1 MDRKIEHKLV
11 EWAESSER
19 QPLLLQGARQV
30 GKSYLLDWLGETYF
44 ENTVHVNLETQL
56 SIAKMFD
63 GDINPQ
69 KIVHALESVS
79 GVQIKP
85 HKLQNIKIYQHEH
98 LPQAIQLRDVYPDFK
113 EELRMHGRHHVC
125 AMLRRFLHLIKKRLF
140 SIKTNLPCPKRA
152 EF

>member
-1 MDRKIEHKLV
+1 MERKIEHKLV

-63 GDINPQ
+63 RDINPQ

-79 GVQIKP
+79 DQAAQDPDYPGRDS
-85 HKLQNIKIYQHEH
+85 KL
-98 LPQAIQLRDVYPDFK
+98 
-113 EELRMHGRHHVC
+113 
-125 AMLRRFLHLIKKRLF
+125 
-140 SIKTNLPCPKRA
+140 
-152 EF
+152 